1 MSLQFCAALG
11 CSGFRLS
18 NLPRRRIPPRGWCW
32 GQSPAPLRKVTPTT
46 DTSTGTA
53 SLARVTPTA
62 DIAMDAH
69 HHYRYNARMRTT
81 PITRDEIRITQYY
94 GNISTVPGDAVR
106 VGKHGLE
113 IIPGLFDDLVR
124 EMNQEQDEV
133 SARKR
138 KIWGSRFKSPKP
150 KTEPRLS
157 YAKLRVCCIQCDSR
171 FYNARNCRG
180 KYCSDRCVH
189 AARSVAGS
197 KLRTKSRAAKR
208 EGLKCKKCN
217 KLFSAKRSTALFFSI
232 RCRVAAHR
240 GA

>member
-1 MSLQFCAALG
+1 
-11 CSGFRLS
+11 
-18 NLPRRRIPPRGWCW
+18 
-32 GQSPAPLRKVTPTT
+32 
-46 DTSTGTA
+46 
-53 SLARVTPTA
+53 
-62 DIAMDAH
+62 
-69 HHYRYNARMRTT
+69 MRTT

-106 VGKHGLE
+106 VGKHRLE
-113 IIPGLFDDLVR
+113 IIPGMFDDLVR

-133 SARKR
+133 SARKG
-138 KIWGSRFKSPKP
+138 KIWGSRFKPPKP

-157 YAKLRVCCIQCDSR
+157 YAKVRVYCVQCDRR

-189 AARSVAGS
+189 AASSVAGS
-197 KLRTKSRAAKR
+197 KLRTKSLAAKR
-208 EGLKCKKCN
+208 EGLRCKQCN
-217 KLFSAKRSTALFFSI
+217 KLFSATRSTALFCSI